1 MKIVQGQ
8 RKLRGWERKRLTW
21 KMDSIC
27 EQAVAKVEFS
37 GIFGDMLKFW
47 NTFTDF
53 APLIW
58 FLKTCNKMIY

>member
-1 MKIVQGQ
+1 
-8 RKLRGWERKRLTW
+8 
-21 KMDSIC
+21 MDSIC

-37 GIFGDMLKFW
+37 GIFDDMLNFW

-58 FLKTCNKMIY
+58 FLKNCNKMIYLQKH